1 MRSSNWEAA
10 WRVRVNAPRVK
21 GVVLP
26 DHAVEGRG
34 LLERGLVP
42 RGDVHVNVE
51 YRLAASEHDHVA
63 TLDENAEALLDDLLP
78 ELGGPGDVPD
88 VLVVCLGSVRR
99 VDDDCRDR
107 LVLHLLEDIETVGVD
122 HDAVVEG
129 GRDGHGRKGG
139 EHQVLVGCVCAFF
152 CKVSVWFFSNKTSHS
167 LLF

>member
-1 MRSSNWEAA
+1 M
-10 WRVRVNAPRVK
+10 
-21 GVVLP
+21 LP

-88 VLVVCLGSVRR
+88 ILVVRLGSVRR

-122 HDAVVEG
+122 HDAVGEA

-152 CKVSVWFFSNKTSHS
+152 
-167 LLF
+167 